1 MKQKPF
7 PVTQKPSQAYIM
19 LETVIKVLYYRGT
32 TQIDE
37 SPTLRCTNI
46 HSSLITGSDIPSAP
60 TVQINSSGRPRK
72 SIQHPVPCRFPPS
85 LLSVKFPEY
94 LLLFLIGLFLKL
106 CLL

>member
-37 SPTLRCTNI
+37 SPTFRCTNI
-46 HSSLITGSDIPSAP
+46 HSSLVTGS
-60 TVQINSSGRPRK
+60 V
-72 SIQHPVPCRFPPS
+72 PVGAYCTD
-85 LLSVKFPEY
+85 K
-94 LLLFLIGLFLKL
+94 
-106 CLL
+106 